1 MSTESYDYI
10 VVGSG
15 SGGAALADALVQDG
29 RYSVLLLESGADDR
43 WIWTRI
49 PAGVFYLLR
58 GNRAVSRF
66 FTEPEPHMN
75 GRSIFWPRG
84 HVVGG
89 SSTVNGMIWV
99 HGDPAEFDHWRDS
112 YGLPGWGYG
121 DLAPLFRRLETY
133 APGDPAHRGKDGPVT
148 ITEYAP
154 HAPLMDAFI
163 DACVGAG
170 IPRIPDY
177 NAGGYEGVGYLQFN
191 TKRGWRQGT
200 RETFLKRAR
209 SSPKLRLLT
218 DAHAARVAFDGRRA
232 TGVVYTHNGESLTA
246 EARREVILCAGA
258 IETPQILELSGIGQ
272 PALLKSHGIDVVHEL
287 PGVGENA
294 HDHLHTRLSYRC
306 RNAVTLN
313 QIMRNPIRKGLMA
326 ARFAM
331 LGNGLM
337 SCSGQI
343 SHALLKSAPDLDQP
357 DVKIQLHWLSSP
369 DARDPKHLV
378 LDDHPGISIGTFP
391 LRPKSRGTVHI
402 RSADPTE
409 SPAMSANYLEHPDDV
424 AATLAGIRI
433 ARKVAAQP
441 SLEQFGVEEVR
452 PGPDILEDDAL
463 MDFVRQSAQ
472 TSYHPVGT
480 CRMGNDPNAVVGPD
494 LKVQGIENLR
504 IADASVFPTMC
515 SANTNAPSM
524 VIGLKAAQFLLASP

>member
-1 MSTESYDYI
+1 MSNESYDYI
-10 VVGSG
+10 IVGSG
-15 SGGAALADALVQDG
+15 SGGAALADALVEDG

-58 GNRAVSRF
+58 GDRALSRF
-66 FTEPEPHMN
+66 FTEPEPNMN
-75 GRSIFWPRG
+75 RRNIFWPRG

-99 HGDPAEFDHWRDS
+99 HGDPAEFDHWRDAF
-112 YGLPGWGYG
+112 GLPGWGFD

-133 APGDPAHRGKDGPVT
+133 APGNPAHRGTDGPVT
-148 ITEYAP
+148 ITEFSP

-163 DACVGAG
+163 EACVTTG
-170 IPRIPDY
+170 IPATADY

-200 RETFLKRAR
+200 RETFLKRAQR
-209 SSPKLRLLT
+209 SPKLRMLT
-218 DAHAARVAFDGRRA
+218 GAHVGRVTFDGRQA
-232 TGVVYTHNGESLTA
+232 TGVVYTRHGQTCTVA
-246 EARREVILCAGA
+246 ARKEVILCAGA
-258 IETPQILELSGIGQ
+258 VQTPQIMELSGIGQ
-272 PALLKSHGIDVVHEL
+272 AARLKAHGVDVVHDL

-306 RNAVTLN
+306 RDAVTLN

-326 ARFAM
+326 ARFAL

-343 SHALLKSAPDLDQP
+343 SHALLKSSAELPQP
-357 DVKIQLHWLSSP
+357 DIKIQLHWLSSP
-369 DARDPKHLV
+369 DARDPKSLV

-391 LRPKSRGTVHI
+391 LRPKSRGSVHI
-402 RSADPTE
+402 RSADPME
-409 SPAMSANYLEHPDDV
+409 SPAISANYLAHPDDV
-424 AATLAGIRI
+424 ATTLAAIRI
-433 ARKVAAQP
+433 ARDVAAQP
-441 SLEQFGVEEVR
+441 ALQRFGVEEMR
-452 PGPDILEDDAL
+452 PGPEMETDKDLL
-463 MDFVRQSAQ
+463 DFVRQSAQ

-480 CRMGNDPNAVVGPD
+480 CRMGTDPDAVVGPD
-494 LKVQGIENLR
+494 LKVRGVENLR

-515 SANTNAPSM
+515 SANTNAASM
-524 VIGLKAAQFLLASP
+524 AVGLKAAEVLLQS